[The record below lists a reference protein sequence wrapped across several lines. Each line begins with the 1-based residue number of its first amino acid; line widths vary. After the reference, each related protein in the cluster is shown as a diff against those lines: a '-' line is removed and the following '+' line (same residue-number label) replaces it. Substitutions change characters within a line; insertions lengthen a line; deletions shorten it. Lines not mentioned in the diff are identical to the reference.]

1 MRRHAGLLALAAGLL
16 LGIGCS
22 KSDDG
27 AGAAAG
33 GSAGRSATSNVGPEA
48 IVADFLEAV
57 RVGNDEQAGL
67 MLSKLA
73 REKTQ
78 EMNMV
83 VAPPGSETAQYVV
96 GEVELLP
103 DDIAH
108 VASTWTDEGED
119 HQIVWAL
126 RKEPEGWRIAGM
138 ATKIF
143 EGEPPLL
150 LNFEDPEDM
159 VRQQQLAEQE
169 MIRRAQQA
177 NQPVNTDGEVD
188 GEDGSPEASLVE
200 SDTAS
205 SPRQAN
211 RPSNRTKQPQ
221 ETRRE

>member
-1 MRRHAGLLALAAGLL
+1 MLALTAGLL
-16 LGIGCS
+16 LATGCS

-27 AGAAAG
+27 ATADGTGAN
-33 GSAGRSATSNVGPEA
+33 SKSSQVGPEV

-83 VAPPGSETAQYVV
+83 VAPPGSETAQYEV

-108 VASTWTDEGED
+108 VASTWMDEGEAN
-119 HQIVWAL
+119 QIVWAL

-177 NQPVNTDGEVD
+177 DDAGDAYGEVVD
-188 GEDGSPEASLVE
+188 QDGSSQANLVE
-200 SDTAS
+200 SDAAS
-205 SPRQAN
+205 APRQAK
-211 RPSNRTKQPQ
+211 RPSNRSKQPQ
-221 ETRRE
+221 ETLRE